1 MEEKEKKAKVT
12 LVVDGRRIPLNPYVS
27 SVFANVIAALI
38 STLKGVEEDW
48 NLAEIRVEKTG
59 RKGRG
64 DDE

>member
-48 NLAEIRVEKTG
+48 NLAEIRVERQK
-59 RKGRG
+59 
-64 DDE
+64 